1 MIRFVQFSSVLLIVT
16 KSWSPLRK
24 SIPFSVNHPKD
35 DGAGRYHSRLKTR
48 GHGKKWTYCL
58 VLNVDTLDKF
68 TWMYNSL
75 YKTTNILTEKT
86 ISFQTLETLPSFH
99 LQSWI
104 TLIRPVSF
112 LRFFFILN
120 LSIFAAVFFTLSD
133 LKFSL
138 PTRVLYS
145 QINHSPFRISFQCL

>member
-1 MIRFVQFSSVLLIVT
+1 MRNLFPFVLTTSVGMGL
-16 KSWSPLRK
+16 
-24 SIPFSVNHPKD
+24 
-35 DGAGRYHSRLKTR
+35 
-48 GHGKKWTYCL
+48 GHVPQQNEARDMGKKWNYCL
-58 VLNVDTLDKF
+58 VLNVDSLGKF
-68 TWMYNSL
+68 MWIYNNL

-86 ISFQTLETLPSFH
+86 ISFQTLKPCLPSI

-112 LRFFFILN
+112 LSFFFILN